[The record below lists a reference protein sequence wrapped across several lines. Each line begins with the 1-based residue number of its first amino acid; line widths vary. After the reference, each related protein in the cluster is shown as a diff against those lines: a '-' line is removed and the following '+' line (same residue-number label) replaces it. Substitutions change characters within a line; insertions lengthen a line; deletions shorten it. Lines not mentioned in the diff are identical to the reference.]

1 MSKKIKRVVTY
12 MRSIQRQEGK
22 SCALEWLCSEGLVK
36 RGEKEQKAKRRSAHI
51 QKQNLGALKKRQGK
65 LRRVSQAVM
74 VAMTGAPKPTPT
86 KPKTTSTILPK
97 MLKLKQRSKSRAYCC
112 ENQGAKV
119 SAPQSRTVTTG
130 KERSDGDGEK
140 VQGQMKQAKV
150 KLKSRYSRNTN
161 AATRSDQ
168 VRGASTKRRKTRRN
182 VLGIEQITV

>member
-97 MLKLKQRSKSRAYCC
+97 MLKLK
-112 ENQGAKV
+112 
-119 SAPQSRTVTTG
+119 
-130 KERSDGDGEK
+130 
-140 VQGQMKQAKV
+140 
-150 KLKSRYSRNTN
+150 
-161 AATRSDQ
+161 
-168 VRGASTKRRKTRRN
+168 
-182 VLGIEQITV
+182 